1 MAEELFYVSVEED
14 VGHEW
19 EDISHVDGY
28 ETWAYRKKWKKP
40 YHCLNILITLESI
53 ELSLKQLDSYIEQEN
68 IEGIICFLTYL
79 DSKISLVNSEEKESL
94 KLNIKYFNDLM
105 DLKNHEIDQTLYKY
119 PNLFHWLSEDD
130 INNLHK
136 RMLWYV
142 IW

>member
-1 MAEELFYVSVEED
+1 MTEELFYVPVKED
-14 VGHEW
+14 VGYEW
-19 EDISHVDGY
+19 EDISHVDEY

-40 YHCLNILITLESI
+40 YHRLNILITLESI

>member
-1 MAEELFYVSVEED
+1 MTEELFYVPVKED
-14 VGHEW
+14 VGYKW
-19 EDISHVDGY
+19 EDISHVDEY

-40 YHCLNILITLESI
+40 YHRLNILITLESI